1 MNWIILLLVSVV
13 AMIASICF
21 EQKTGSDWP
30 VVVFLIGITVS
41 IVCVCVFAIGKLQT
55 PQEINAFTKQKTYI
69 EMHEAKNAVED
80 AALTSKKIELNE
92 WLYDAQCSKSRFGSW
107 SFYPDSIFDLE
118 PIE

>member
-13 AMIASICF
+13 VMIASICF
-21 EQKTGSDWP
+21 EQKTSRDWP
-30 VVVFLIGITVS
+30 VGVFLIGITVS

-55 PQEINAFTKQKTYI
+55 PQEINAFTNQKDYI
-69 EMHEAKNAVED
+69 EAHETTNPVED
-80 AALTSKKIELNE
+80 AALTAKKIDLNK
-92 WLYDAQCSKSRFGSW
+92 WLYDAQCSKSRFGGW